1 MEIGSRRTRQR
12 HAILEAVRATKSHP
26 DVQWVYEQVRQDMPR
41 VSLGTV
47 YRNLDLLARSGIILR
62 IPTIDGLARYDADT
76 SSHSHVACRLCGRID
91 DIDIELPM
99 QSFRDAAAEV
109 GFEDVSAII
118 EIYGVC
124 PDCQSQKQ
132 QKSVA

>member
-1 MEIGSRRTRQR
+1 MEIGTRRTRQR
-12 HAILEAVRATKSHP
+12 HAILEAVRSTKSHP
-26 DVQWVYEQVRQDMPR
+26 DVQWVYEQVRRDLPR

-47 YRNLDLLARSGIILR
+47 YRNLDLLARSGIITR

-76 SSHSHVACRLCGRID
+76 SSHGHVACRLCGRID
-91 DIDIELPM
+91 DIAVEMPM
-99 QSFRDAAAEV
+99 QALHEAATTAGFR
-109 GFEDVSAII
+109 DVSAII

-124 PDCQSQKQ
+124 PTCSQK

>member
-12 HAILEAVRATKSHP
+12 HAILEAVRNTKSHP
-26 DVQWVYEQVRQDMPR
+26 DVQWVYEEVRRDLPR

-91 DIDIELPM
+91 DIEVDLPM
-99 QSFRDAAAEV
+99 QSFRDSSAKV
-109 GFEDVSAII
+109 GFRDVSAIV

-124 PDCQSQKQ
+124 PGCSQKQ
-132 QKSVA
+132 KSAA